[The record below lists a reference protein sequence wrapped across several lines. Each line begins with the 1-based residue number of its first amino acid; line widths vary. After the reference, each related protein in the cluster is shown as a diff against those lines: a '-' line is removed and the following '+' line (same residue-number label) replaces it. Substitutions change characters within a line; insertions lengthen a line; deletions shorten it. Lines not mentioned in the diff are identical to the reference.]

1 MTRRLVLLLCVGL
14 IACDG
19 CEDPPAKNNNQNN
32 TPNNIN
38 RPDASA
44 DLPVDLDMTGDMKGN
59 QDQGRDRSADLNPDQ
74 DMDQSSDHPSDQAND
89 QPSDANM
96 GDMGGDDMRGDISVD
111 LSADMGGDQTNDMN
125 PLDMAPDA
133 SMGDMTPD
141 MTQSP
146 CLSGGNGKYVV
157 RFKWLGN
164 GSGSRAY
171 VRYEANTLPDTS
183 RWKAGANARNV
194 GYQPVFQ
201 DTFLGEGGLQ
211 MSGTVFM
218 DVELSTQ
225 GASYT
230 KATLAIFG
238 RSYNTTSPGSFR
250 WQTFSGVGN
259 STYGGV
265 SNSAPYQW
273 YTADASSALPVGNAG
288 TLLRIYPEGP
298 SNALIVRQVE
308 ICFE

>member
-1 MTRRLVLLLCVGL
+1 MNKRFVLVLCLGL
-14 IACDG
+14 FACDG
-19 CEDPPAKNNNQNN
+19 CEDPVAKNNDQ
-32 TPNNIN
+32 NNIN
-38 RPDASA
+38 RPDANA
-44 DLPVDLDMTGDMKGN
+44 DLPIDLDMAQDMKGDMN
-59 QDQGRDRSADLNPDQ
+59 QMGELSTDQPKDQASDQSGDQTGDQGADMPG
-74 DMDQSSDHPSDQAND
+74 DQSSDQSADLATD
-89 QPSDANM
+89 QPT
-96 GDMGGDDMRGDISVD
+96 DIMTMPD
-111 LSADMGGDQTNDMN
+111 HGNDMN
-125 PLDMAPDA
+125 VDMSSDA
-133 SMGDMTPD
+133 TMTDMRGDMTPD
-141 MTQSP
+141 MMPDMMAQSP
-146 CLSGGNGKYVV
+146 CLSGGNGKYVA

-164 GSGSRAY
+164 GPSSRAY
-171 VRYEANTLPDTS
+171 VRYESNTLPDTS

-238 RSYNTTSPGSFR
+238 RSYNTTSSGSFR

-259 STYGGV
+259 SPYGGV
-265 SNSAPYQW
+265 ANSAPYQW
-273 YTADASSALPVGNAG
+273 YTADATAALPTGNAS
-288 TLLRIYPEGP
+288 TLLRIYPDGP